1 MFSWESQA
9 EDQQHTLLLQKGVLR
24 AYLRVIPRLLA
35 KQNNI
40 PIDITVTAKLRNDAD
55 SSEVFAGEHQLVA
68 TLDSSGWV
76 ELNVTEGLLAL
87 WPPRAENSEI
97 EFTILLR
104 VNCKLSK
111 KVPASFMDLTSIS
124 PSQAKRRQRHMSLQP
139 MLLVFIDDEET
150 RKLIRS
156 EAAPVRV
163 DDQSVMIDADFA
175 ENSGAEVRK
184 RSTNGACSVTDFNVN
199 FLDIRLMYVVAP
211 HSYNARRCS
220 GSCSHTFLRRS
231 PKLGTNHAKIMASAY
246 LLSTTGSL
254 FPQPPKEPCCVPEK
268 YSSLTM
274 IIRQPR
280 GVDIKM
286 YPSMTVESC
295 ECR

>member
-124 PSQAKRRQRHMSLQP
+124 PSQAKRRQRHTSLQP

-150 RKLIRS
+150 RKLIR
-156 EAAPVRV
+156 
-163 DDQSVMIDADFA
+163 I
-175 ENSGAEVRK
+175 
-184 RSTNGACSVTDFNVN
+184 
-199 FLDIRLMYVVAP
+199 
-211 HSYNARRCS
+211 
-220 GSCSHTFLRRS
+220 
-231 PKLGTNHAKIMASAY
+231 
-246 LLSTTGSL
+246 
-254 FPQPPKEPCCVPEK
+254 
-268 YSSLTM
+268 
-274 IIRQPR
+274 
-280 GVDIKM
+280 
-286 YPSMTVESC
+286 
-295 ECR
+295 